1 MEEEKLDIGCKIFL
15 QRESKIKSLTDR
27 INLTKPMDEKA
38 QFAEQLSDEL
48 ITLLDCGNYNEE
60 SPDCTACQT
69 ISRLREKMAAL
80 ILKTSVIF
88 G

>member
-1 MEEEKLDIGCKIFL
+1 MQEKIDIGCEIFL
-15 QRESKIKSLTDR
+15 QREFKVKSLIDR
-27 INLTKPMDEKA
+27 INLTKPIDEKA

-48 ITLLDCGNYNEE
+48 ITLLDCEDYNEE

-69 ISRLREKMAAL
+69 ISRLREKMTTL